1 MNKIKV
7 GVVGFGRLG
16 SIHARVYSE
25 FDNVELVGIS
35 DINLQKLATAKATY
49 NIKTFS
55 NYLEFLGKVDA
66 VSIATPTSQHY
77 QIAKDLINGGINV
90 LVEKPI
96 TNKLSQAKELINLAR
111 TKRVILQVGHVERFN
126 SAYRSIENIVTNPR
140 FIECHRLSPFPH
152 RSLDIGVVL
161 DIMIHDIDIILGL
174 VKSEVKKIDAIGV
187 PVLTAFED
195 IANVRLTFKNG
206 CVCNLTASR
215 VSDEAMRKIRIFLND
230 TYISLDYLNQQA
242 LLYKKE
248 GQNIIKLPLPI
259 EKEEPLK
266 EEIKSFIE
274 CIKNK
279 TPPLVSGEEAYKALS
294 LCQGILN
301 KIWNKKHLFNLQQR
315 QITISSIPSNTLA
328 KISTNNSSKKN
339 KKIFISVGEASG
351 DMHASQLVKYIKN
364 KNPNIEFA
372 GLGGKLMNEQ
382 GVKIFFDPTSFAV
395 VGFIEVLKN
404 ILFFRKIFFN
414 FIKLAE
420 QEKPDLIILV
430 DYPGFNLR
438 LAKELKRRGFKIAY
452 YISPQIWAWG
462 KNRIKT
468 IRESVDK
475 MIVFFDF
482 EEELYKKNGIKVE
495 FVGHPLIEQTTP
507 SLTKEIFFKTYDLS
521 NDSLVI
527 CLLPGS
533 RNSVV
538 EKILP
543 ILLKSCEHIHKEIP
557 QAQFFILISPTVN
570 VAIYHHYIKKSN
582 LPIKLI
588 EDPNYN
594 VLAYSD
600 LGLLASGTAT
610 LEAAILNL
618 PMVIVY
624 KISFLSWLF
633 AKFLVKIP
641 YIGLVNVIAKK
652 QIVPEFIQ
660 FQARPELIAK
670 EAINIIKNKNRYRA
684 IKEEL
689 SKIKTHLGLP
699 GASRRAAESIIAL
712 IEGNC

>member
-1 MNKIKV
+1 
-7 GVVGFGRLG
+7 
-16 SIHARVYSE
+16 
-25 FDNVELVGIS
+25 
-35 DINLQKLATAKATY
+35 
-49 NIKTFS
+49 
-55 NYLEFLGKVDA
+55 
-66 VSIATPTSQHY
+66 
-77 QIAKDLINGGINV
+77 
-90 LVEKPI
+90 
-96 TNKLSQAKELINLAR
+96 
-111 TKRVILQVGHVERFN
+111 
-126 SAYRSIENIVTNPR
+126 
-140 FIECHRLSPFPH
+140 
-152 RSLDIGVVL
+152 
-161 DIMIHDIDIILGL
+161 
-174 VKSEVKKIDAIGV
+174 
-187 PVLTAFED
+187 
-195 IANVRLTFKNG
+195 
-206 CVCNLTASR
+206 
-215 VSDEAMRKIRIFLND
+215 
-230 TYISLDYLNQQA
+230 
-242 LLYKKE
+242 
-248 GQNIIKLPLPI
+248 
-259 EKEEPLK
+259 
-266 EEIKSFIE
+266 
-274 CIKNK
+274 
-279 TPPLVSGEEAYKALS
+279 
-294 LCQGILN
+294 
-301 KIWNKKHLFNLQQR
+301 
-315 QITISSIPSNTLA
+315 
-328 KISTNNSSKKN
+328 
-339 KKIFISVGEASG
+339 
-351 DMHASQLVKYIKN
+351 
-364 KNPNIEFA
+364 
-372 GLGGKLMNEQ
+372 
-382 GVKIFFDPTSFAV
+382 
-395 VGFIEVLKN
+395 
-404 ILFFRKIFFN
+404 
-414 FIKLAE
+414 
-420 QEKPDLIILV
+420 
-430 DYPGFNLR
+430 
-438 LAKELKRRGFKIAY
+438 
-452 YISPQIWAWG
+452 
-462 KNRIKT
+462 
-468 IRESVDK
+468 
-475 MIVFFDF
+475 
-482 EEELYKKNGIKVE
+482 
-495 FVGHPLIEQTTP
+495 LIEQTTP

-521 NDSLVI
+521 NDSVVI